1 MLYTVH
7 HVSVPPLLPPLTVEL
22 IGVRWRLHR
31 VWEGG
36 GLLLGCGLGVLSD
49 IFSHLQ
55 MIGSAHV
62 HPLGDWNPVNA
73 LKHID
78 GDFFNFNGASV
89 CLMPY
94 LQKKVGPANIWKALP
109 ILRSWKGK
117 RDERQSP
124 LGSFHTNRGQFD
136 KENSPLHSCLIK
148 YIHTYITNIVQNIKM
163 CGRFGRLQL
172 LLYSDNFFV
181 WKPLD
186 NQPDEE
192 GRALGKCFPPPTTH
206 LPLK

>member
-7 HVSVPPLLPPLTVEL
+7 HVSVPLLLPPTDCGANRCQVTPPQ
-22 IGVRWRLHR
+22 GVGG
-31 VWEGG
+31 WE
-36 GLLLGCGLGVLSD
+36 LLLGWAGRSLRYFLTFAD
-49 IFSHLQ
+49 DR
-55 MIGSAHV
+55 IGTCSSIRRVKPSQRLKAHSCV
-62 HPLGDWNPVNA
+62 V
-73 LKHID
+73 

-94 LQKKVGPANIWKALP
+94 LQKKVGPANIWKGLP

-181 WKPLD
+181 
-186 NQPDEE
+186 
-192 GRALGKCFPPPTTH
+192 
-206 LPLK
+206 

>member
-7 HVSVPPLLPPLTVEL
+7 HVSVPPALPPPIPQLTVEL

-36 GLLLGCGLGVLSD
+36 SCYWAVAGRSPRYFLTFAD
-49 IFSHLQ
+49 DR
-55 MIGSAHV
+55 IGTCSSIRRVKPSQRLKAHSCV
-62 HPLGDWNPVNA
+62 V
-73 LKHID
+73 

-94 LQKKVGPANIWKALP
+94 LQKKVGPANIWKGLP

-124 LGSFHTNRGQFD
+124 LGPFHTNRGQFD
-136 KENSPLHSCLIK
+136 KENAPLHSYLIK
-148 YIHTYITNIVQNIKM
+148 YLK
-163 CGRFGRLQL
+163 F
-172 LLYSDNFFV
+172 SFF
-181 WKPLD
+181 L
-186 NQPDEE
+186 
-192 GRALGKCFPPPTTH
+192 
-206 LPLK
+206 